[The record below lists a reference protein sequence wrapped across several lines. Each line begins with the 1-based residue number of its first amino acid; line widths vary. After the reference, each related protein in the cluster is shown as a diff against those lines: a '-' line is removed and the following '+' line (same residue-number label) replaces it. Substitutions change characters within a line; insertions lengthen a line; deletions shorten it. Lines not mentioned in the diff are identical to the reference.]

1 MKTAVEQLV
10 DQMTRITN
18 DVNGNPRYVIH
29 FFAFLSEEEFNDLR
43 LSESY
48 KLAHQR
54 AKKLGFR
61 KYMGKDFGGCF
72 VGQSYN
78 TKDTAA
84 KILDLIK

>member
-1 MKTAVEQLV
+1 MNPV
-10 DQMTRITN
+10 DEIANKMIRVSN
-18 DVNGNPRYVIH
+18 DVNGNPRYAIH
-29 FFAFLSEEEFNDLR
+29 FFAFLSDEEIADLR
-43 LSESY
+43 FIESY
-48 KLAHQR
+48 KIAHKR

-78 TKDTAA
+78 VKDTAA